1 MLNNLQVYFKKN
13 YDAYLRL
20 KNQFELQDLENE
32 LEFEIEADE
41 QESIYSKD
49 FFDFVDEMS
58 GY

>member
-1 MLNNLQVYFKKN
+1 MTMLQQYFKKN

-20 KNQFELQDLENE
+20 KNQFELQDIENE
-32 LEFEIEADE
+32 LEIEIEADE